1 MLALGGSATT
11 RMTAMTQ
18 TLEPAPAAHHV
29 CFRLRVRPEAV
40 AAYRAA
46 HAAVWPDMLDALHD
60 TGWRDYRIFVADDGT
75 VIGTVTIDDLDAS
88 LAAMAARDVNAR
100 WQAAMRPYLAD
111 ADRAADESLELLPLA
126 FDLDRQRTAHPTA
139 PGAA

>member
-1 MLALGGSATT
+1 
-11 RMTAMTQ
+11 MTQ
-18 TLEPAPAAHHV
+18 TPGASPAAQHV

-40 AAYRAA
+40 ATYREA
-46 HAAVWPDMLDALHD
+46 HARVWPEMLEALHD

-75 VIGTVTIDDLDAS
+75 VIGTVTVDDLGAS

-100 WQAAMRPYLAD
+100 WQAAMQPLLAD
-111 ADRAADESLELLPLA
+111 ADRPADESLELLPLA
-126 FDLDRQRTAHPTA
+126 FDLDRQRTASTPS